1 MNVPIWQSRNSE
13 YLPNLYVNIKTCFII
28 IIFSLS
34 QQSFYIQVLQENA
47 CLCLTRHIF
56 QNTHLREQYLNIDRH
71 LHKTKPW
78 IYFPF
83 SYVMFLLFYHWI
95 KLGTSHK
102 DICIK
107 WLSIRICL
115 KKKRS
120 EGKTKISG
128 NQRSKK
134 VFWCLH
140 FQVRQAWVQSFH
152 HPRTSCVTLGRSP
165 YISEAQF
172 THLKKVSTTKFTEF
186 WGFNGE
192 EYVNLLSPV
201 LNQW

>member
-1 MNVPIWQSRNSE
+1 M
-13 YLPNLYVNIKTCFII
+13 NIKTCFII

-47 CLCLTRHIF
+47 CLCLPRHIF
-56 QNTHLREQYLNIDRH
+56 QNTHLLEQYLNIDRH

-128 NQRSKK
+128 NQRSKRESVLMPALSSTANLGSKLPSSTYELCDLRK
-134 VFWCLH
+134 VTLH
-140 FQVRQAWVQSFH
+140 LWGSIYSSKKKSALPNLQSFED
-152 HPRTSCVTLGRSP
+152 SM
-165 YISEAQF
+165 E
-172 THLKKVSTTKFTEF
+172 K
-186 WGFNGE
+186 NM
-192 EYVNLLSPV
+192 
-201 LNQW
+201 